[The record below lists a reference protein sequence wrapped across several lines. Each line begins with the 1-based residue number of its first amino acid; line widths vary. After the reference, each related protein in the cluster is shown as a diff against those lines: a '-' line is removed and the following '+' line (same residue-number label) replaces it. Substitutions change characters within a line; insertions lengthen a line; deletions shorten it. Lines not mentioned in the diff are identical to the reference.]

1 MIEIKNLGGAKVRA
15 LDGISLTIGDDE
27 FLAVMGS
34 SGSGKSPLLHMI
46 GGDTPTSGSVRIDGV
61 DIHRL
66 EPSAL
71 AVLRR
76 RSIGVIYLVLGMGG

>member
-15 LDGISLTIGDDE
+15 LDGISLT
-27 FLAVMGS
+27 
-34 SGSGKSPLLHMI
+34 MI